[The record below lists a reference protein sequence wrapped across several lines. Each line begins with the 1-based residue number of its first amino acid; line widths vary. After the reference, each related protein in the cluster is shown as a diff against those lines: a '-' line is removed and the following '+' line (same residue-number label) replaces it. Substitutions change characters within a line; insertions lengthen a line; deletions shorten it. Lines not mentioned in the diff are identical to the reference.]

1 MSTMHPLKIFYRL
14 TVPEYLIVTSFSF
27 FSAYFLFNQVIFSKN
42 SIIAFI
48 SLSLGVLALNSF
60 NQVFDFSIDKINKPK
75 RPIVTGQISKK
86 NAFLVSCTMFLGS
99 LLLSLL
105 ANYILFL
112 LIFSFVIISIIYSMP
127 PIRLK
132 KVPLSGIF
140 VGTYLHGI
148 IPFFS
153 AVAISY
159 YPNLNY
165 VVILGLFFVLLAF
178 SSSSIK
184 DLEDLKG
191 DKKAGLLS
199 LPLIIG
205 EEKTR
210 RVICFLF
217 SFTGVYLLISILLG
231 ALSIKFLYSLV
242 AYLLILIF
250 IFYMIST
257 YKQRKEVT
265 QSKSLTSIM
274 FLIAIME
281 AIIAINSKIIL

>member
-1 MSTMHPLKIFYRL
+1 
-14 TVPEYLIVTSFSF
+14 VPEYLIVTSFSF

>member
-1 MSTMHPLKIFYRL
+1 MHPLKIFYRL